1 MKVVIKNYKTY
12 GVDSN
17 EIDLNKKLTIVFGSN
32 GVGKSTIADFLKN
45 HNNKEYKNNY
55 GESKFDN
62 KKQYKIRV
70 FDENFLKIFEENVS
84 KINAQAIGIEGF
96 DLLKQF
102 KDFNIDVFGNL
113 FQVQLKDSIRQI
125 KKHKLDFNG
134 KYPWFKDITDEPE
147 ELIKLLSDFQKI
159 SNNFKDEQIE
169 ILKQFKEEINHIIE
183 EYQDSKKH
191 LGEFREMKQG
201 LSEIDATL
209 LDKISADELYD
220 DEKPILLK
228 IIQEVNKTLKD
239 KFYFAFQCELNLN
252 GRVNIIWDNNS
263 GKTDNLSEGERKILA
278 FLLFIEMLEG
288 QKKILA
294 VIDDPISSISLDYNL
309 IIAEY
314 INNLSENNNV
324 LVLTHSLY
332 FANELACQN
341 DKILDKVNFYYIY
354 KKNHK
359 SKILPITGNMPMKCE
374 YHHCWYLFNLF
385 ASEKQDIKF
394 LPSIPNIVRKILE
407 YFSSVI
413 LNETLNL
420 QGYTKLEKLIGKES
434 HLNAKNND
442 EYKYFNIVLIEEDLK
457 IFFKD
462 KGYSGHYEK
471 MRKI

>member
-1 MKVVIKNYKTY
+1 M
-12 GVDSN
+12 
-17 EIDLNKKLTIVFGSN
+17 
-32 GVGKSTIADFLKN
+32 
-45 HNNKEYKNNY
+45 
-55 GESKFDN
+55 
-62 KKQYKIRV
+62 
-70 FDENFLKIFEENVS
+70 EN
-84 KINAQAIGIEGF
+84 NAQAIGVEGF

-102 KDFNIDVFGNL
+102 KDLNIDVFGDF

-125 KKHKLDFNG
+125 KKHKLDFDK
-134 KYPWFKDITDEPE
+134 KYPWFKSVTDNPE
-147 ELIKLLSDFQKI
+147 ELIKSLNDFQKF
-159 SNNFKDEQIE
+159 SSQFKDEQVV

-191 LGEFREMKQG
+191 LGEFQEIKQ
-201 LSEIDATL
+201 EISDVDVAL

-220 DEKPILLK
+220 DEKPKPILLK
-228 IIQEVNKTLKD
+228 RIQEVNNTLKD
-239 KFYFAFQCELNLN
+239 KFYFAFQCELKLN
-252 GRVNIIWDNNS
+252 GQLNIIWDNNI

-278 FLLFIEMLEG
+278 FLLFIDIVKG
-288 QKKILA
+288 QKNILA
-294 VIDDPISSISLDYNL
+294 VIDDPVSSISLDYNS

-314 INNLSENNNV
+314 INDLSKSSNV

-341 DKILDKVNFYYIY
+341 DKIFNKVNFYYIY

-407 YFSSVI
+407 YFSSVV

-420 QGYTKLEKLIGKES
+420 QGYTILEKLIGKES

-442 EYKYFNIVLIEEDLK
+442 EYKCFDIVLIEQDLEK
-457 IFFKD
+457 FFRAKD
-462 KGYSGHYEK
+462 YLDHYER